1 MSTAIKVVISII
13 LTSCYLFPFE
23 FKFLP
28 GINTKMVM
36 ATIGLALVVSRL
48 AQKRMASVDK
58 DFMRIVIYG
67 SLISIVALISYT
79 YNNTI
84 DYSFIRYPV
93 SIFVWLGGAY
103 CLCYWVKWA
112 HGYISVELL
121 GRYLVAVCVAQCIL
135 AISID
140 RYPPLKVF
148 VNSFLG
154 GEELF
159 MSVIEGRLYGIGC
172 ALDVAGGRFA
182 AILVIIAYL
191 STQRQ
196 TMSQPLWIAFYIVSA
211 LVIIIIGNMI
221 GRTTTVG
228 AIVAI
233 VYWIYMLI
241 KGAEGGRFSK
251 YFILAIMCTIPYVVY
266 LYNNNIVMHDY
277 LRFGFEGF
285 FSLAEKGEWDV
296 GSNNMLKD
304 MIVFP
309 DNIKT
314 WIIGDAYAMNPS
326 QHDPLYVGPN
336 FEGFYMN
343 TDVGYLRFIFYF
355 GIIGCFTMILFI
367 YKVAYICIERFQ
379 QYRLMFIML
388 LLINLI
394 IWFKV
399 TTDIFL
405 VFAPF
410 LCVSASENL
419 GNDNEGCI
427 DVHDESI

>member
-1 MSTAIKVVISII
+1 MRSFIKVTISII
-13 LTSCYLFPFE
+13 ITSFYLFPFE

-36 ATIGLALVVSRL
+36 AAIGGILVVTQL
-48 AQKRMASVDK
+48 AQKRKATISRP
-58 DFMRIVIYG
+58 FLRILLFAFLI
-67 SLISIVALISYT
+67 SLIALVSYT

-84 DYSFIRYPV
+84 DYSFVRYPV

-103 CLCYWVKWA
+103 CLCQWLKLA
-112 HGYISVELL
+112 HGVLSVELI
-121 GRYLVAVCVAQCIL
+121 GRYMIAVCALQCVL
-135 AISID
+135 AIAID
-140 RYPPLKVF
+140 RYLPLKGF

-154 GEELF
+154 GEELY
-159 MSVIEGRLYGIGC
+159 MGVLEGRLYGIGC

-182 AILVIIAYL
+182 AILVIIACL
-191 STQRQ
+191 STQNK
-196 TMSQPLWIAFYIVSA
+196 TMFHPLWTAFYIAST
-211 LVIIIIGNMI
+211 LIIIVIGNMI

-228 AIVAI
+228 AVIAI
-233 VYWIYMLI
+233 VYWIYMLC
-241 KGAEGGRFSK
+241 KREARNTFGK
-251 YFILAIMCTIPYVVY
+251 YLFLTAICILPYIIY
-266 LYNNNIVMHDY
+266 LYNYDMIIRDY

-285 FSLAEKGEWDV
+285 FALVEKGEWDV

-314 WIIGDAYAMNPS
+314 WLIGDAYAMNPS
-326 QHDPLYVGPN
+326 EYDPLYVGPVYK
-336 FEGFYMN
+336 GFYMN

-355 GIIGCFTMILFI
+355 GIVGCIAMIMFI
-367 YKVAYICIERFQ
+367 YNVSAICIDKFPH
-379 QYRLMFIML
+379 YKTMFLML

-394 IWFKV
+394 IWVKV

-410 LCVSASENL
+410 LCLGLSKNEENATL
-419 GNDNEGCI
+419 GKGTQVI
-427 DVHDESI
+427 

>member
-36 ATIGLALVVSRL
+36 AAIGLALVVSRL

-103 CLCYWVKWA
+103 CLCYWIKWA
-112 HGYISVELL
+112 HGYIAVELL
-121 GRYLVAVCVAQCIL
+121 GRYLIAVCVAQCIL

-191 STQRQ
+191 STQRH
-196 TMSQPLWIAFYIVSA
+196 TMSQPLWMAFYIVSA

-241 KGAEGGRFSK
+241 KGAEGGRFTK
-251 YFILAIMCTIPYVVY
+251 YFFLAIVCTIPYVVY

-326 QHDPLYVGPN
+326 QHDPLYVGPT

-367 YKVAYICIERFQ
+367 YKVASICIERFP
-379 QYRLMFIML
+379 QYRLMFLML

-394 IWFKV
+394 IWLKV

-419 GNDNEGCI
+419 ENEGSVEVL
-427 DVHDESI
+427 DVSV